1 MECERKT
8 DCPVVLAAVEEKV
21 KAEHELMVRRSVF
34 NVFFQAVRDMRKLQK
49 EYFQNRTS
57 LLLFESKKQERRVD
71 AEIVR
76 LMKLKDKVF
85 EQAELALE
93 TDPEGG
99 SDDAP

>member
-1 MECERKT
+1 MDCERKT
-8 DCPVVLAAVEEKV
+8 DCPIVLAAVEDKV

-34 NVFFQAVRDMRKLQK
+34 NVFFQAVKEMRKLQK
-49 EYFQNRTS
+49 EYFEHRTS
-57 LLLFESKKQERRVD
+57 LLLFESKKHERRVD

-85 EQAELALE
+85 EQAELALG

-99 SDDAP
+99 AQ